1 MYQFITLQTEQTYR
15 SLMQDKT
22 FIQVVNFMIEQ
33 EKSVTLREIKRAL
46 PDVQEIEVI
55 VETWISAGLITR
67 HHGRYELVGDVI
79 SEEKQEELKQTYQS
93 FFLPCVEKLNV
104 ECKQLDVSSKELAFY
119 LLYALYQKIQNNIV
133 FGQYVEE
140 TTALVEIKN
149 LPVYFQQLTGKKTEW
164 LSFESLTN
172 LAECVSLPSFFYEET
187 YRENTKAPQFLV
199 LEKRLGDVNESY
211 FLTYVERKL
220 RRIEKGRIISSGTP
234 DIFLD
239 SLVTLGYLTIVEHHY
254 KLNILSVNEQ
264 VLEVIHQELDSI
276 IELFEETFNRS
287 WGIMAIYS
295 FLDAIDLVD
304 KLENF
309 PTLFGFK
316 PL

>member
-15 SLMQDKT
+15 SLMQDKA
-22 FIQVVNFMIEQ
+22 FQQVVNFMIEQ
-33 EKSVTLREIKRAL
+33 GESVTLRDIKRAL
-46 PDVQEIEVI
+46 PNVEEIEVI
-55 VETWISAGLITR
+55 IEIWISAGLITR
-67 HHGRYELVGDVI
+67 HHGRYELVGNVI

-93 FFLPCVEKLNV
+93 FFLPCVEKLKA
-104 ECKQLDVSSKELAFY
+104 ECNQLALSTKERALYF
-119 LLYALYQKIQNNIV
+119 LYALHQKIQGNITL
-133 FGQYVEE
+133 GQYMEDTPVL
-140 TTALVEIKN
+140 AEIKQ

-187 YRENTKAPQFLV
+187 YRENTKSPQFLA
-199 LEKRLGDVNESY
+199 LEKQLGDVNESY

-220 RRIEKGRIISSGTP
+220 RRIEKGRIISSDTP
-234 DIFLD
+234 DIFLA
-239 SLVTLGYLTIVEHHY
+239 SLVTLGYLTIEEHHY
-254 KLNILSVNEQ
+254 KLNVLSVEEH

-276 IELFEETFNRS
+276 IERFDETFNRS
-287 WGIMAIYS
+287 WEIMAIYS
-295 FLDAIDLVD
+295 FLDVMDLAGT
-304 KLENF
+304 LEYY